1 MKFDTPPIRFKTPQF
16 DLRPLQFDL
25 GPLQFD
31 LRPLQF
37 DLRPLQFNSRPLQL
51 RSLSAYQKFSWIT
64 GTEPPHLLT
73 NSNELSNV
81 PIRFQLSVPTEF
93 PQRKPSQSQF
103 AFCVLRVAFCVIGF
117 GLQKMESFWISR
129 YLPHFT
135 ATGFDSNSA

>member
-16 DLRPLQFDL
+16 DLRPLQFDLGPLQFDL

-93 PQRKPSQSQF
+93 PQRQTSQSQIF
-103 AFCVLRVAFCVIGF
+103 
-117 GLQKMESFWISR
+117 
-129 YLPHFT
+129 
-135 ATGFDSNSA
+135 